1 MTRHLVKIFVLAA
14 FLVTLMQT
22 SADARNMQRLT
33 IINETSS
40 YFSRVHI
47 GGGDCLHGAGLS
59 SGSSHTILYDT
70 DIQYWDIGITLE
82 NGISLGYYCDLS
94 GARQLIFFEQGSDIV
109 VTKR

>member
-1 MTRHLVKIFVLAA
+1 MIKNFIRIFLLAA
-14 FLVTLMQT
+14 FLVALMQT

-40 YFSRVHI
+40 YFSRIHI
-47 GGGDCLHGAGLS
+47 GGGDCLHGAGLP
-59 SGSSHTILYDT
+59 SGGSHTILYDT

-82 NGISLGYYCDLS
+82 NGISLGYHCDLS

>member
-1 MTRHLVKIFVLAA
+1 MIRPLVRIFVLAA
-14 FLVTLMQT
+14 FLVTFMQN

-33 IINETSS
+33 IINETNS
-40 YFSRVHI
+40 YFSSIHI

-70 DIQYWDIGITLE
+70 DIQYWDIIITLE
-82 NGISLGYYCDLS
+82 NGISLGYKCDLS
-94 GARQLIFFEQGSDIV
+94 GARQLIFFEQGTEIM